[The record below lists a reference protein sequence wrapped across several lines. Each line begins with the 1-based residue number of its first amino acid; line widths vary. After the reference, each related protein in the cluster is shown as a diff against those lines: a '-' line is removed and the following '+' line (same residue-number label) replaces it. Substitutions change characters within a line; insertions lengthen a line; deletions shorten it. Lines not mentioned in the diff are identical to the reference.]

1 MPQNSLRDRP
11 TNAFTKEERDAY
23 ADNGG
28 LMGKFGFKIKNKPKN
43 KPDPAI
49 APQNRGRGRPR
60 KRQPNKNDGPS
71 LTTT

>member
-11 TNAFTKEERDAY
+11 TNAFTKEEWYAY
-23 ADNGG
+23 AGNGG
-28 LMGKFGFKIKNKPKN
+28 LMGKFGFNIKNKPKN